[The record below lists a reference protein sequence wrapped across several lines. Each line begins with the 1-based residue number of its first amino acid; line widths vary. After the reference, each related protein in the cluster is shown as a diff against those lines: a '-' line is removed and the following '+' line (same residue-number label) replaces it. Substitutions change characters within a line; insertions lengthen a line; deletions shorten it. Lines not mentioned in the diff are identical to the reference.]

1 MKEIYELTISSF
13 ESNSFID
20 KVVETIEKKNKYFDY
35 VLYTNQCTLKLN
47 NNGALVKDLE
57 SLGRDLKNIIVIDS
71 KSHLEQKYQD
81 NMILVK
87 GFFGND
93 WINTNLSKILGYILQ
108 NIKKENYEDDIR
120 LNIVKHKN
128 TIKQYLLNIF
138 FVQVNNIWK

>member
-1 MKEIYELTISSF
+1 MKEIYELIIFSF

-20 KVVETIEKKNKYFDY
+20 KVVETIEQKNKYFDY

-71 KSHLEQKYQD
+71 KSLLEKKNQD

-93 WINTNLSKILGYILQ
+93 
-108 NIKKENYEDDIR
+108 
-120 LNIVKHKN
+120 
-128 TIKQYLLNIF
+128 
-138 FVQVNNIWK
+138 